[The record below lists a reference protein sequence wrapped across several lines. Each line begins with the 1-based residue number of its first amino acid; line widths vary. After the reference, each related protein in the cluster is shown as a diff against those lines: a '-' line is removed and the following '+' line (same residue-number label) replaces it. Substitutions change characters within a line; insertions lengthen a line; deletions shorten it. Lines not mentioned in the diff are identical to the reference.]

1 MTFHKTRLALLI
13 AGLSLGVTGCAGFNQ
28 WNTFKSPEAQNAQ
41 NLGDAV
47 KGARGGAFHTNV
59 VTETDSDLPLALTEV
74 EADDVRDNVSLSAN
88 NTAFFGL
95 IKGLAAKQ
103 GYALGVVDGVDTGK
117 RIAVQ
122 INGLSTVAAVRQIA
136 NLAGYVAVVNH
147 ADRTVTIATQATY
160 TFKLPP
166 ALFKKL
172 AATYTVGGDPAA
184 GGSSG
189 GSGSSGMSGGGM
201 SGGSSGS
208 GASSPIKASFVVTG
222 ESKNEPKDLETFI
235 RQLAGGNAHVQVY
248 AQTGMIT
255 VRSSGQALKRVQD
268 FIQTY
273 CQDGMRQVSVAAA
286 IVEVGINDEFQ
297 YGIKWDKILN
307 AAGTKSFNYDMT
319 GVNTPIAG
327 ATPATLN
334 ITTAS
339 ITSVV
344 QALEQFTR
352 TRVVSQPT
360 AVTLNHVPATLFD
373 GQQIPYLPSIQNTMS
388 GTTGTTQSSATG
400 AYALQG
406 VSISV
411 VPDIMDNNLVQLT
424 LVPVTSSV
432 GKFSTFTLGAN
443 QGSIQMPQ
451 QTIKQSTMQVMVQ
464 NDRTVI
470 LGGARANRASDTNTG
485 LPWLTKLPLIGALA
499 GATDAI
505 NGVTESV
512 VMVHTR
518 ILPAPRY
525 EPLVAEA
532 L

>member
-28 WNTFKSPEAQNAQ
+28 WNTFKSPEAQNSQ
-41 NLGDAV
+41 NLKDAV
-47 KGARGGAFHTNV
+47 NGTRGDTFHSGV
-59 VTETDSDLPLALTEV
+59 VTETNDDLPLALQEV
-74 EADDVRDNVSLSAN
+74 EADDVRDSVNLSVN

-122 INGLSTVAAVRQIA
+122 INGLSTIAAIRQIA

-147 ADRTVTIATQATY
+147 ADRTVTIAPQATY
-160 TFKLPP
+160 TFKLPT

-172 AATYTVGGDPAA
+172 AGTFTVGGDPAA
-184 GGSSG
+184 SGSSSG
-189 GSGSSGMSGGGM
+189 GGGAGGGM
-201 SGGSSGS
+201 SGGASSGS
-208 GASSPIKASFVVTG
+208 GGSSQIKSSFVITG
-222 ESKNEPKDLETFI
+222 ESKNEPKDLEAYFK
-235 RQLAGGNAHVQVY
+235 QLAGTGAQVNIFHL
-248 AQTGMIT
+248 TGMIT
-255 VRSSGQALKRVQD
+255 VRGNAQSLKRVYD
-268 FIQTY
+268 FVQNY
-273 CQDGMRQVSVAAA
+273 CQDGMRQVTVAAT

-327 ATPATLN
+327 ASPASLN

-352 TRVVSQPT
+352 IRVANQPT
-360 AVTLNHVPATLFD
+360 IVTLNHVPATLFN
-373 GQQIPYLPSIQNTMS
+373 GKQIPYLPSIQNNMS
-388 GTTGTTQSSATG
+388 STGTTQTSATG
-400 AYALQG
+400 AYAPQG

-411 VPDIMDNNLVQLT
+411 IPDIMDNNLVQLT
-424 LVPVTSSV
+424 LLPVTTSV
-432 GKFSTFTLGAN
+432 GKFSTFATGTN
-443 QGSIQMPQ
+443 QGSIQMPEQ
-451 QTIKQSTMQVMVQ
+451 SIKQSNMQVMVQ

-470 LGGARANRASDTNTG
+470 LGGARSNAASDTNTG

-512 VMVHTR
+512 VLVHTK